1 MALAV
6 KQFSESEKRI
16 KKFFEMEFQPGG
28 DHSKNFVGHECFVVD
43 VVVDV
48 VVHVVVVV
56 VDVVVVAVAAV
67 VVVVVA

>member
-1 MALAV
+1 
-6 KQFSESEKRI
+6 
-16 KKFFEMEFQPGG
+16 MEFQPGG

-56 VDVVVVAVAAV
+56 VAVVFIV
-67 VVVVVA
+67 VVVVKPSWIETGLKPERERVEKGER